1 MHGTIHCVKQTTIYL
16 PDHLKR
22 RLEQAARQDRRTEAS
37 IVRQALEE
45 AFQRREV
52 TPTVPL
58 FPEGWGDST
67 LAERVDELLADMGFG
82 T

>member
-1 MHGTIHCVKQTTIYL
+1 MHGTMHCVRQTTIYL
-16 PDHLKR
+16 PDDLKQ

-37 IVRQALEE
+37 IVRDALEE
-45 AFQRREV
+45 ALKRREV
-52 TPTVPL
+52 APTAPL
-58 FPEGWGDST
+58 FSEGWGDPT